1 MIDSYIKRGLIP
13 CIVKLRESGEWRF
26 AFVEAGYVVGYS
38 VSFTIEQVHDSI
50 LPFLISTK
58 KCRTFSE
65 AFNNVDDGIV
75 NTAYL
80 DDTEWVG
87 IYSID
92 ECKVYNFKEIGCVK
106 L

>member
-1 MIDSYIKRGLIP
+1 MIDSYIKRELIP

-38 VSFTIEQVHDSI
+38 VSFTIEQVHDNI

-58 KCRTFSE
+58 KCRTVSE
-65 AFNNVDDGIV
+65 AFNEVDKDIV
-75 NTAYL
+75 NTSTW
-80 DDTEWVG
+80 DDTAWVG

-92 ECKVYNFKEIGCVK
+92 ECRVYNFKEIGCVK

>member
-1 MIDSYIKRGLIP
+1 MIDSYVKSELIP

-26 AFVEAGYVVGYS
+26 AFVEAEYVVGYS
-38 VSFTIEQVHDSI
+38 VSFTIEQIHDSI

-65 AFNNVDDGIV
+65 AFNEVDDGIV
-75 NTAYL
+75 DTKNW

-92 ECKVYNFKEIGCVK
+92 ECKVYHFIEIGYVK

>member
-1 MIDSYIKRGLIP
+1 MIDSYIKRELIP

-26 AFVEAGYVVGYS
+26 AFVESRYVLGYS
-38 VSFTIEQVHDSI
+38 VSFTIEQIHDRI

-58 KCRTFSE
+58 ECRTFSE

-75 NTAYL
+75 NTNNW
-80 DDTEWVG
+80 DDTEWGG
-87 IYSID
+87 IYSVD
-92 ECKVYNFKEIGCVK
+92 ECKVYGFKEIGCVK